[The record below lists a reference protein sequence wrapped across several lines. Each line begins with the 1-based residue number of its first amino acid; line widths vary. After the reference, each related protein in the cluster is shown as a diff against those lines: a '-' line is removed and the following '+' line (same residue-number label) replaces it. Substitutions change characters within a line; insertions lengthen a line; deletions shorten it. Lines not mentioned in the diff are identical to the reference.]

1 VFSDRFTKGRPLR
14 RLLSLLALVLGFGL
28 VLTGCAPT
36 APPAE
41 LAADVVII
49 DVRTPEEFAAGHL
62 EGAVN
67 IDVSASDFDAVVSEL
82 DTDGSY
88 AVYCRTGNRSA
99 QAAERMAGLGFDDV
113 IDLGSLE
120 EAEAATG
127 IALVTD

>member
-14 RLLSLLALVLGFGL
+14 RLLSLLVLVLGFGL
-28 VLTGCAPT
+28 VLTGCGPT

-49 DVRTPEEFAAGHL
+49 DVRAPEEFAAGHL

-99 QAAERMAGLGFDDV
+99 QAAERMSGLGFDDV

>member
-1 VFSDRFTKGRPLR
+1 VFSDRFAKGRPLR
-14 RLLSLLALVLGFGL
+14 RLLSLLVLVLGSGL
-28 VLTGCAPT
+28 VLTGCGPT

-49 DVRTPEEFAAGHL
+49 DVRAPEEFAAGHL
-62 EGAVN
+62 EGSVN

-99 QAAERMAGLGFDDV
+99 QAAERMSGLGFDDV

>member
-1 VFSDRFTKGRPLR
+1 VFSDRFAKGRPLR
-14 RLLSLLALVLGFGL
+14 RLLSLLVLVLGFGL
-28 VLTGCAPT
+28 VLTGCGPT

-49 DVRTPEEFAAGHL
+49 DVRAPEEFAAGHL

-99 QAAERMAGLGFDDV
+99 QAAERMSGLGFDDV

>member
-1 VFSDRFTKGRPLR
+1 VR

-28 VLTGCAPT
+28 VLTGCAPA

-62 EGAVN
+62 EGAIS

-82 DTDGSY
+82 DADGSY

-99 QAAERMAGLGFDDV
+99 QAAERMAGLGFDDIV
-113 IDLGSLE
+113 DLGSLE
-120 EAEAATG
+120 EARGATG
-127 IALVTD
+127 IAIVTD